1 MQKLWRINTNT
12 EQVCRENQD
21 WESVITKGHNN
32 LESSNQA
39 AASNATREPS
49 NEREAQSTFHP
60 QTLCGWNKRKA
71 QMYRTATFEILRYA
85 AESCS

>member
-32 LESSNQA
+32 LESFSHA
-39 AASNATREPS
+39 AARDVAREPTK
-49 NEREAQSTFHP
+49 ERETQSTSHP

-71 QMYRTATFEILRYA
+71 QM
-85 AESCS
+85 